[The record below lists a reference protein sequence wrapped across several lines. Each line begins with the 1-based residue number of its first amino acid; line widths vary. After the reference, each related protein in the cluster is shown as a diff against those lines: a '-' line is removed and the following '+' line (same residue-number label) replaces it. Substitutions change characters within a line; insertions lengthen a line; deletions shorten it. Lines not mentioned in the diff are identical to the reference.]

1 MRIVVTGGAGF
12 LGSHLCLALL
22 ARGDQVIC
30 VDDLSTGRAEN
41 FSILQNKENFSFV
54 HQDVSRG
61 LNVSGGLDVVA
72 HLASPASPVD
82 YHRFP
87 LHTLATG
94 SRGTENAL
102 RLAEEAGA
110 RFLLAST
117 SEVYGDPLEHPQ
129 RENYHGNV
137 SPTGPRSVYDESK
150 RFSEA
155 LTMAYSRTLKVN
167 TGIVRIFNTYGPLM
181 RADDGR
187 VVSSFIAQ
195 ALNGDPLTIY
205 GSGKQTRSFCY
216 VEDLVRGLLAM
227 VDSSQGGPINLG
239 NPSEVTVF
247 ELAELV
253 LEVTQSKSS
262 IEFHPI
268 PTDDPGR
275 RCPDITSATTN
286 LSWKPRISIDEGL
299 HRTVEYFRRRRKE
312 VLDASLR
319 LKGPQSAGS
328 ATSAATH
335 EAGLLLQSLTPIA
348 DTMVVT
354 SR

>member
-1 MRIVVTGGAGF
+1 MRVAVTGGAGF
-12 LGSHLCLALL
+12 LGSHLCLSLL
-22 ARGDQVIC
+22 ARGDHVIC

-41 FSILQNKENFSFV
+41 VSTLQQNENFLFL

-61 LNVSGGLDVVA
+61 LDVEGGLDVVA

-82 YHRFP
+82 YHRLP

-102 RLAEEAGA
+102 GLAKKAGA

-129 RENYHGNV
+129 REKYYGNV
-137 SPTGPRSVYDESK
+137 SSTGPRSVYDEAK

-155 LTMAYSRTLKVN
+155 ITMAYARTLDVN
-167 TGIVRIFNTYGPLM
+167 AGIVRIVNTYGPLM

-187 VVSSFIAQ
+187 VVSSFIVQ

-205 GSGKQTRSFCY
+205 GNGEQTRSFCY
-216 VEDLVRGLLAM
+216 VGDLVRGLLAM
-227 VDSSQGGPINLG
+227 IDSNERGPINLG

-247 ELAELV
+247 ELAQLV
-253 LEVTQSKSS
+253 LGVTQSESS
-262 IEFHPI
+262 IEFYPI

-275 RCPDITSATTN
+275 RCPDIASATRH
-286 LSWKPRISIDEGL
+286 LSWEPRISIEEGVR
-299 HRTVEYFRRRRKE
+299 RTVDYFRRQHRE
-312 VLDASLR
+312 VSEASEALR
-319 LKGPQSAGS
+319 GPQTVGLTADAGL
-328 ATSAATH
+328 H
-335 EAGLLLQSLTPIA
+335 EANWLSQSL
-348 DTMVVT
+348 
-354 SR
+354 